1 MFFFVCFL
9 RHRSE
14 ISKIPM
20 YADSILKMLKDIRK
34 AVRTSI
40 KLQSDSSVFAQFLE
54 EVRFGTHEIVFT
66 EAVSY
71 THLTLPT
78 KA

>member
-1 MFFFVCFL
+1 
-9 RHRSE
+9 
-14 ISKIPM
+14 M

-66 EAVSY
+66 EDPLEISPRGDRYDLHEGKRQV
-71 THLTLPT
+71 
-78 KA
+78 